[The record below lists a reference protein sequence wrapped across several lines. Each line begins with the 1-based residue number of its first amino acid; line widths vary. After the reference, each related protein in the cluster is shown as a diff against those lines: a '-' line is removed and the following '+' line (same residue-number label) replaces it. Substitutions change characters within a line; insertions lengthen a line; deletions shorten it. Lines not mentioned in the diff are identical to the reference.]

1 MGSWL
6 LKGSSMDTKKIVDD
20 LKRDEGFVRH
30 AYADH
35 LGFLTIGY
43 GRMIDQKRG
52 GGISQAEAD
61 FLLKN
66 DIQRVYSEVMTAL
79 PWALKLTE
87 GRQRALVNMAFQ
99 MGIGGLLGFKNTL
112 ALIKAGKYT
121 DAADNALKSKW
132 ASQTPIR
139 ARRVADLIRKG

>member
-1 MGSWL
+1 
-6 LKGSSMDTKKIVDD
+6 MDTKKIVDD

-43 GRMIDQKRG
+43 GRMIDQRRG

-61 FLLKN
+61 MLLKN

-79 PWALKLTE
+79 PWALNLSE

-99 MGIGGLLGFKNTL
+99 MGITGLLGFKNTL
-112 ALIKAGKYT
+112 AVIKAGEY
-121 DAADNALKSKW
+121 DDGADNALKSKW
-132 ASQTPIR
+132 AAQTPIR
-139 ARRVADLIRKG
+139 ARRVADLIRNG